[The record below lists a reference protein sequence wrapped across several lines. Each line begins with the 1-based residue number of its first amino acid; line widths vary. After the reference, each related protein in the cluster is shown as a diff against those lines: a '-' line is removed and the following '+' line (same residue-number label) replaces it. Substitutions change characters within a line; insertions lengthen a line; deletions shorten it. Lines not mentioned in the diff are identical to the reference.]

1 MTATRIVWPLRI
13 AATAVVAVG
22 WSIAALLLWR
32 TSVPAGLRLPQV
44 DARAY
49 FSAAELERASDFETF
64 LRIEWPLATLVLFAC
79 LVFMALRGPRLARST
94 GLGPIGTGIVLAVVT
109 VTLAAA
115 ASLPFALA
123 GQWWDRRHGLSR
135 SSYGDALLELWLTL
149 LVEVAFTLLVISVV
163 MALARRFARTWWI
176 GAGVFFVVLGVA
188 LSLVLPALSSLE
200 LEPLRRPRV
209 AADARVL
216 ARITGAEDIP
226 VSVEEVHEETTRANA
241 YAFGLGPTRRV
252 VLWDTLLDG
261 RFSRGEIRVVL
272 AHEFGHHT
280 REHLAKGLSWFALFT
295 FPGMLVLAL
304 LTRRRGGLANA
315 EVVPYAL
322 LVLSAI
328 QLASLPV
335 ENVLSRRYEAESDWV
350 ALEATR
356 DPAAAR
362 GLFRRFSTTGL
373 GDPDPPT
380 WSYVLLET
388 HPTLMQRIAMAN
400 AWGRAEGGGR

>member
-1 MTATRIVWPLRI
+1 MWPLRI
-13 AATAVVAVG
+13 AITAAVAVG
-22 WSIAALLLWR
+22 WIIAASLLWR

-44 DARAY
+44 DPRAH
-49 FSAAELERASDFETF
+49 FSAAELERASNFETF
-64 LRIEWPLATLVLFAC
+64 LRIEWLLATVVLFAC
-79 LVFMALRGPRLARST
+79 LVFMALRGPRLARSIGP
-94 GLGPIGTGIVLAVVT
+94 GLGPVGTGIVLAVVT
-109 VTLAAA
+109 VTLTAA

-135 SSYGDALLELWLTL
+135 SSYGDVLLEVWLTF

-163 MALARRFARTWWI
+163 MVLARRLTRTWWI
-176 GAGVFFVVLGVA
+176 GAGAFLVALVVT
-188 LSLVLPALSSLE
+188 LSLVLPALFSLG
-200 LEPLRRPRV
+200 LEPLRRARV
-209 AADARVL
+209 AADARAL
-216 ARITGAEDIP
+216 ARVTGAEDVP
-226 VSVEEVHEETTRANA
+226 VSVEEVHDETTRANA

-328 QLASLPV
+328 QLASLPL

-362 GLFRRFSTTGL
+362 GLFRRFSTTAL

-388 HPTLMQRIAMAN
+388 HPTLMQRIAMAD
-400 AWGRAEGGGR
+400 AWTRAEGPGPQGVR